1 MENVFDTL
9 QARGFIQQ
17 VTHPEDINTRLQQ
30 GPVTFYIGFD
40 PTASSFH
47 IGNLLPIMAMVH
59 MQRAGH
65 RPIAILGAGTAMVGD
80 PSGKTEMRQML
91 TRDTIEENALAL
103 RGQLERYL
111 SFAGDHSAML
121 LNNGD
126 WLFELRYIDFLRD
139 VGRYFSVNRML
150 TFEAYKQRLETGLSF
165 LEFNYQ
171 LLQAYDFLVLRQ
183 RYDCILQ
190 MGGDDQWGNMVAGV
204 DLIRRVE
211 QTDAFAI
218 TFPLLTTASGQ
229 KMGKTAD
236 GAIWLDAERTT
247 PYEFYQFWINVDD
260 RDVKRFLRFYT
271 LLSLEALAPFD
282 AMEGAELRE
291 AKRVLAFEATA
302 LTHGEA
308 AACAA
313 EQAAQAIFGDGGE
326 AAEMPET
333 IVTQNRLDTG
343 VLAVDLLVETGL
355 AASKGAARR
364 LIQQGGA
371 SLNGT
376 RLETIDATVTRTDVQ
391 DGAVILRAG
400 KKRYHRVVVASC

>member
-17 VTHPEDINTRLQQ
+17 VTHPDDIKSRLQE
-30 GPVTFYIGFD
+30 GPVTFYIGYD

-65 RPIAILGAGTAMVGD
+65 RPIAILGAGTTMVGD
-80 PSGKTEMRQML
+80 PSGKTEMRQLM
-91 TRDTIEENALAL
+91 TRETIEENAQAL
-103 RGQLERYL
+103 RSQLERYL
-111 SFAGDHSAML
+111 SFEGDNSAML
-121 LNNGD
+121 INNGD
-126 WLFELRYIDFLRD
+126 WLFDLRYIDFLRD
-139 VGRYFSVNRML
+139 IGRHFSVNRML
-150 TFEAYKQRLETGLSF
+150 TFEAYKQRMETGLSF

-171 LLQAYDFLVLRQ
+171 LLQAYDFLVLWQ
-183 RYDCILQ
+183 RYGCILQ
-190 MGGDDQWGNMVAGV
+190 MGGDDQWGNMVAGAN
-204 DLIRRVE
+204 LIRRVE
-211 QTDAFAI
+211 QTDAYAI
-218 TFPLLTTASGQ
+218 TFPLIANASGQ

-247 PYEFYQFWINVDD
+247 PYEFYQYWINVDD

-271 LLSLEALAPFD
+271 LLSLEDLARFD

-291 AKRVLAFEATA
+291 AKRVLAFEATV
-302 LTHGEA
+302 TNHGEA
-308 AACAA
+308 AARAA
-313 EQAAQAIFGDGGE
+313 EQAAQAMFGDGGD

-333 IVTQNRLDTG
+333 VVAQDRFTAG
-343 VLAVDLLVETGL
+343 VPAVDLLVETGL

-376 RLETIDATVTRTDVQ
+376 RLDTVEATVTSTDVQ

-400 KKRYHRVVVASC
+400 KKRYHRVVVD

>member
-9 QARGFIQQ
+9 KTRGFIQQ
-17 VTHPEDINTRLQQ
+17 VTHPEDIQTRLQH
-30 GPVTFYIGFD
+30 GSITFYIGFD

-91 TRDTIEENALAL
+91 SRDMIEENARAL
-103 RGQLERYL
+103 RRQLEHYL
-111 SFAGDHSAML
+111 SFAGDNSAML

-126 WLFELRYIDFLRD
+126 WLFDLRYIDFLRD

-150 TFEAYKQRLETGLSF
+150 TFEAYKQRLESGLSF

-190 MGGDDQWGNMVAGV
+190 MGGDDQWGNMVAGA

-218 TFPLLTTASGQ
+218 TFPLLATASGQ

-236 GAIWLDAERTT
+236 GAIWLDADRTT

-271 LLSLEALAPFD
+271 LLPLEDLAQFD

-308 AACAA
+308 AARAA
-313 EQAAQAIFGDGGE
+313 EQAAQAMFGGDGD
-326 AAEMPET
+326 AAAMPQT
-333 IVTQNRLDTG
+333 VVAQNRLDTG

-371 SLNGT
+371 SLNGM
-376 RLETIDATVTRTDVQ
+376 RLDTIDATVTRTDVQ

-400 KKRYHRVVVASC
+400 KKRYHRVVVD

>member
-9 QARGFIQQ
+9 KTRGFIQQ
-17 VTHPEDINTRLQQ
+17 VTHPEDINTRLQR
-30 GPVTFYIGFD
+30 GSITFYIGFD

-91 TRDTIEENALAL
+91 SRDMIEENARAL
-103 RGQLERYL
+103 RRQLEHYL
-111 SFAGDHSAML
+111 SFAGDNSAML

-126 WLFELRYIDFLRD
+126 WLFDLRYIDFLRD

-150 TFEAYKQRLETGLSF
+150 TFEAYKQRLESGLSF

-190 MGGDDQWGNMVAGV
+190 MGGDDQWGNMVAGA

-218 TFPLLTTASGQ
+218 TFPLLATASGQ

-236 GAIWLDAERTT
+236 GAIWLDADRTT

-271 LLSLEALAPFD
+271 LLPLEDLAQFD

-308 AACAA
+308 AARAA
-313 EQAAQAIFGDGGE
+313 EQAAQAMFGGDGD
-326 AAEMPET
+326 AAAMPQT
-333 IVTQNRLDTG
+333 VVAQNRLDTG

-371 SLNGT
+371 SLNGM
-376 RLETIDATVTRTDVQ
+376 RLDTIDATVTRTDVQ

-400 KKRYHRVVVASC
+400 KKRYHRVVVD

>member
-17 VTHPEDINTRLQQ
+17 VTHPEDIKTRLQQ
-30 GPVTFYIGFD
+30 EPVTFYIGFD

-111 SFAGDHSAML
+111 SFEGDNGAML
-121 LNNGD
+121 ISNGD
-126 WLFELRYIDFLRD
+126 WLFDLRYIDFLRD
-139 VGRYFSVNRML
+139 IGRHFSVNRML
-150 TFEAYKQRLETGLSF
+150 TFEAYKQRMETGLSF

-171 LLQAYDFLVLRQ
+171 LLQAYDFLILRQ
-183 RYDCILQ
+183 RYNCILQ
-190 MGGDDQWGNMVAGV
+190 MGGDDQWGNIVAGA

-211 QTDAFAI
+211 QTDAYAI
-218 TFPLLTTASGQ
+218 TFPLLATASGQ

-236 GAIWLDAERTT
+236 GAVWLDAERTT
-247 PYEFYQFWINVDD
+247 PYEFYQYWINVDD

-271 LLSLEALAPFD
+271 LLPLKELARFD

-291 AKRVLAFEATA
+291 AKRRLAFEATV
-302 LTHGEA
+302 LTHGDTA
-308 AACAA
+308 AHTA
-313 EQAAQAIFGDGGE
+313 EQAAQAMFGGDGE

-333 IVTQNRLDTG
+333 LVTQDRFDTG
-343 VLAVDLLVETGL
+343 MLAVDLLVETEL

-376 RLETIDATVTRTDVQ
+376 RLETVDATVTSTDVQ

-400 KKRYHRVVVASC
+400 KKRYHRVVIE

>member
-1 MENVFDTL
+1 MENVFETL

-17 VTHPEDINTRLQQ
+17 VTHPEDIQARLQQ

-65 RPIAILGAGTAMVGD
+65 RPIAILGGGTAMVGD
-80 PSGKTEMRQML
+80 PSGRTELRQLM
-91 TRDTIEENALAL
+91 TRETIEENARAL
-103 RGQLERYL
+103 RTQLERYL
-111 SFAGDHSAML
+111 AFEGDNSAML
-121 LNNGD
+121 INNGD
-126 WLFELRYIDFLRD
+126 WLFDLRYIDFLRD
-139 VGRYFSVNRML
+139 IGRYFSVNRML
-150 TFEAYKQRLETGLSF
+150 TFEAYKQRMETGLSF

-183 RYDCILQ
+183 RYGCILQ
-190 MGGDDQWGNMVAGV
+190 MGGDDQWGNMVAGA

-218 TFPLLTTASGQ
+218 TFPLLATASGQ

-247 PYEFYQFWINVDD
+247 PYAFYQYWINVDD

-271 LLSLEALAPFD
+271 LLSLEDLARFD

-291 AKRVLAFEATA
+291 AKRTLAFEATA

-308 AACAA
+308 AAREA
-313 EQAAQAIFGDGGE
+313 EQAAQAMFGDGGDVSG
-326 AAEMPET
+326 MPET
-333 IVTQNRLDTG
+333 VVPQDRFLAG
-343 VLAVDLLVETGL
+343 VSAIDLLVETGL

-376 RLETIDATVTRTDVQ
+376 RLDTVEATVTSTDVQ
-391 DGAVILRAG
+391 NGALILRAG
-400 KKRYHRVVVASC
+400 KKRYHRVVVH

>member
-9 QARGFIQQ
+9 KTRGFIQQ
-17 VTHPEDINTRLQQ
+17 VTHPEDIQTRLQH
-30 GPVTFYIGFD
+30 GSITFYIGFD

-91 TRDTIEENALAL
+91 SRDMIEENARAL
-103 RGQLERYL
+103 RRQLEHYL
-111 SFAGDHSAML
+111 SFAGDNSAML

-126 WLFELRYIDFLRD
+126 WLFDLRYIDFLRD

-150 TFEAYKQRLETGLSF
+150 TFEAYKQRLESGLSF

-190 MGGDDQWGNMVAGV
+190 MGGDDQWGNMVAGA

-218 TFPLLTTASGQ
+218 TFPLLATASGQ

-247 PYEFYQFWINVDD
+247 PYEFYQYWINVDD

-271 LLSLEALAPFD
+271 LLPLEDLARFE

-291 AKRVLAFEATA
+291 AKRVLAFEATV

-308 AACAA
+308 AARAA
-313 EQAAQAIFGDGGE
+313 EQAAQAMFGGDGD

-333 IVTQNRLDTG
+333 VVPQGRFDTG
-343 VLAVDLLVETGL
+343 VLAIDLLVETGL

-371 SLNGT
+371 SLNGA
-376 RLETIDATVTRTDVQ
+376 RLDTLDATVTSTDVR

-400 KKRYHRVVVASC
+400 KKRYHRVVVD